1 MFRVTYM
8 LLLMRG
14 NVFSSTELP
23 RPHSAR
29 PEQRPSTKDASDW
42 QTGPTHLYSFS
53 SSAYFS
59 LYSIRDELMMLFS
72 LSCLP
77 SPPVAASLRPSSNPP
92 RPDSDGW
99 RLLAGSCGAGG
110 PAARARLGR
119 LECHGDRDCH
129 LATLFRGKVT
139 MRAKLLLHIGT

>member
-1 MFRVTYM
+1 M

-59 LYSIRDELMMLFS
+59 LYSIRDELMMLLFAV

-77 SPPVAASLRPSSNPP
+77 VSPVASLRPSSNPVG
-92 RPDSDGW
+92 DSDGW
-99 RLLAGSCGAGG
+99 RLLVGWCGGDGGAPGG
-110 PAARARLGR
+110 PRPPPGVVATAAT
-119 LECHGDRDCH
+119 
-129 LATLFRGKVT
+129 AT
-139 MRAKLLLHIGT
+139 GTVI